1 MNTSPLKSKAYYFT
15 AALLA
20 TIAVCPLLAIYL
32 SVGII
37 SDNTMEKL
45 IVNWFFP
52 VIVLILAIAVPSY
65 LTIASAKKNKQDKLE
80 HYAVTILCYVIGYI
94 MLFYGAD
101 KLIDKQFV
109 VFYKGL
115 DTKLS
120 DVDSYTLTWF
130 FYGRSNVQVFIMGL
144 LETLPALLLLFRK
157 TRFIGAVAML
167 PVILNVLV
175 TNIFN
180 RISPF
185 TLSVTFLLSIF
196 NLFII
201 YSYKNEIRELIRKI
215 NISRNFETPNPRWR
229 KIRTSLKILFWGY
242 TILLLG
248 VKISSY
254 YRSRGN
260 LLYGNG
266 AYELTALKIN
276 NKPINLDSIPETWF
290 RKIYKERDGRY
301 TSIINGK
308 GDEQRA
314 DILFYPK
321 RDSIKIAPV
330 HYTQLD
336 NTEED
341 TSTLFKGS
349 FQLTATN
356 ELLLKGKQ
364 NNNVVEATYKKLP
377 FKDYN
382 WWW

>member
-1 MNTSPLKSKAYYFT
+1 
-15 AALLA
+15 LA

-45 IVNWFFP
+45 IINWFFP
-52 VIVLILAIAVPSY
+52 VIVLIIAIVLPIY
-65 LTIASAKKNKQDKLE
+65 LTIISAKNNKQDKLE

-157 TRFIGAVAML
+157 TRFIGAVSML

-175 TNIFN
+175 TNVFN

-185 TLSVTFLLSIF
+185 TLLVTFLLSIF

-201 YSYKNEIRELIRKI
+201 YSYKNEIKELIQKI
-215 NISRNFETPNPRWR
+215 NTSWSPSPNTRWR
-229 KIRTSLKILFWGY
+229 TINNSLKILFWGY

-248 VKISSY
+248 LKSY
-254 YRSRGN
+254 SYFKNGDKR
-260 LLYGNG
+260 LYGNG
-266 AYELTALKIN
+266 AYELTTLKIN
-276 NKPINLDSIPETWF
+276 NKAINLDSIPETWF
-290 RKIYKERDGRY
+290 RKIYKERDSRY

-321 RDSIKIAPV
+321 HDSIKIAPV

-341 TSTLFKGS
+341 RNILFKGS
-349 FQLTATN
+349 YQLTSNN
-356 ELLLKGKQ
+356 ELLLNGKQ
-364 NNNVVEATYKKLP
+364 SNNIIEAAYKKIP